1 MSQNY
6 LQDIAT
12 SINSI
17 TQSLDGTIAQIENL
31 NRALEDNSKNLMESL
46 TAVNENMRLIIEVI
60 KKGRSNTKESLDEI
74 KKHIDDEIQSLWNE
88 KSLENIGKDQ
98 IEAVKKLKNINY
110 AIGENLYMTQMLS
123 IITSLRQILGQAKA
137 IKLTKQTTAA
147 SAQK

>member
-60 KKGRSNTKESLDEI
+60 KKGRSNTKESLEEI

-137 IKLTKQTTAA
+137 IKLSKQKTAVPA
-147 SAQK
+147 KK

>member
-6 LQDIAT
+6 LQDIAN

-31 NRALEDNSKNLMESL
+31 NRGLEDSSKNLMESL

-60 KKGRSNTKESLDEI
+60 KKGRSNTKESLNVI

-88 KSLENIGKDQ
+88 KSLESIGKEQ
-98 IEAVKKLKNINY
+98 IDAVKKLKDINY
-110 AIGENLYMTQMLS
+110 AIGENLYSAQMLAV
-123 IITSLRQILGQAKA
+123 IQSLRQILGQAKA
-137 IKLTKQTTAA
+137 IKLSKQT
-147 SAQK
+147 SAKPSK